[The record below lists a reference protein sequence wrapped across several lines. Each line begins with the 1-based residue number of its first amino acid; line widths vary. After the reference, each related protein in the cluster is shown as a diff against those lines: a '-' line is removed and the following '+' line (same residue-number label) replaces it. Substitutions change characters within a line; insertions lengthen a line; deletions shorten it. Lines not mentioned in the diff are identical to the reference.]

1 MKRNV
6 RLEDISDGK
15 LYTANDLVKAD
26 CHDCEGCS
34 ACCRGMASI
43 VLDPYDVWLLCM
55 GLGKTFEGLM
65 EEHIELQV
73 VDGVILPKLKMA
85 GEEESCTF
93 LDENG
98 RCSIHLFR
106 PGICRLFPLGRYY
119 EDDGFRYF
127 LQVNEC
133 SKKDQSKIKVKKWLG
148 IPNLKSYEKYIREWH
163 QFLQTCEEAM
173 KTLDDENKR
182 IFQLYIL
189 RTFYQ
194 TPYQLCGREGAE
206 KEDVYLRFYQEF
218 SMRMKKLKEQL
229 GL

>member
-43 VLDPYDVWLLCM
+43 VLDPYDVWQLCM
-55 GLGKTFEGLM
+55 GLRKTFEGLM

-127 LQVNEC
+127 LQVKEC
-133 SKKDQSKIKVKKWLG
+133 
-148 IPNLKSYEKYIREWH
+148 R
-163 QFLQTCEEAM
+163 
-173 KTLDDENKR
+173 
-182 IFQLYIL
+182 
-189 RTFYQ
+189 
-194 TPYQLCGREGAE
+194 
-206 KEDVYLRFYQEF
+206 
-218 SMRMKKLKEQL
+218 
-229 GL
+229 

>member
-1 MKRNV
+1 MKRKV

-43 VLDPYDVWLLCM
+43 VLDPYDVWQLCM

-98 RCSIHLFR
+98 RCSIHLFLSL
-106 PGICRLFPLGRYY
+106 IH
-119 EDDGFRYF
+119 
-127 LQVNEC
+127 
-133 SKKDQSKIKVKKWLG
+133 I
-148 IPNLKSYEKYIREWH
+148 
-163 QFLQTCEEAM
+163 
-173 KTLDDENKR
+173 
-182 IFQLYIL
+182 
-189 RTFYQ
+189 
-194 TPYQLCGREGAE
+194 
-206 KEDVYLRFYQEF
+206 
-218 SMRMKKLKEQL
+218 
-229 GL
+229 

>member
-43 VLDPYDVWLLCM
+43 VLDPYDVWQLCM

-98 RCSIHLFR
+98 RVRFICSDRESVGYFR
-106 PGICRLFPLGRYY
+106 LGVIMRTMDSVIFCR
-119 EDDGFRYF
+119 
-127 LQVNEC
+127 
-133 SKKDQSKIKVKKWLG
+133 
-148 IPNLKSYEKYIREWH
+148 
-163 QFLQTCEEAM
+163 
-173 KTLDDENKR
+173 
-182 IFQLYIL
+182 
-189 RTFYQ
+189 
-194 TPYQLCGREGAE
+194 
-206 KEDVYLRFYQEF
+206 
-218 SMRMKKLKEQL
+218 
-229 GL
+229 

>member
-43 VLDPYDVWLLCM
+43 VLDPYDVWQLCM
-55 GLGKTFEGLM
+55 GLGKTFQGLM

-73 VDGVILPKLKMA
+73 VDGGILPKLKMA

-106 PGICRLFPLGRYY
+106 PGICRLFHFDLALILFSAFIY
-119 EDDGFRYF
+119 
-127 LQVNEC
+127 LQ
-133 SKKDQSKIKVKKWLG
+133 KITESLVLV
-148 IPNLKSYEKYIREWH
+148 ITP
-163 QFLQTCEEAM
+163 
-173 KTLDDENKR
+173 KR
-182 IFQLYIL
+182 
-189 RTFYQ
+189 
-194 TPYQLCGREGAE
+194 
-206 KEDVYLRFYQEF
+206 K
-218 SMRMKKLKEQL
+218 
-229 GL
+229 

>member
-1 MKRNV
+1 MKRNI

-15 LYTANDLVKAD
+15 FYTANDLVRVD

-43 VLDPYDVWLLCM
+43 VLDPYDIWQLCM
-55 GLGKTFEGLM
+55 GLGKTFEELM
-65 EEHIELQV
+65 KGHIELQV
-73 VDGVILPKLKMA
+73 VDGVILPRLKMVGNA
-85 GEEESCTF
+85 ESCSF

-98 RCSIHLFR
+98 RCMIHSFR

-119 EDDGFRYF
+119 EEDGFRYF

-133 SKKDQSKIKVKKWLG
+133 RKKEQSKIKVKKWLG
-148 IPNLKSYEKYIREWH
+148 IPNLKSYEEYIWEWH
-163 QFLQTCEEAM
+163 RFLQICEEAM
-173 KTLDDENKR
+173 STLDDENQR

-194 TPYQLCGREGAE
+194 TPYQVFEETCDE
-206 KEDVYLRFYQEF
+206 KGDVYLRFYQEF
-218 SMRMKKLKEQL
+218 STRMKKLKEQL
-229 GL
+229 SL